1 MFIRKRKSKCFLF
14 VNRLFDK
21 SLFFIYT
28 NSEGDRMQFLEITE
42 KEYRTFWEKHP
53 LKTFLS
59 APEIGGLRKSNG
71 WNEFFVGVKDD
82 KKLVAAALLV
92 SHKRHFGKYE
102 FYSPR
107 GVLVDYESKELL
119 EYFLGEIKKFVKEH
133 HGYIFRMDPYVIY
146 KERDIDGN
154 IVEGGEDHSEVVS
167 NLERFGFKKVSIPE
181 MEQVGWMFSLPL
193 EGKTK
198 EQILKEMKPNTRNT
212 IRKTEKIGITVK
224 ELDYDE
230 LDRFQNIMIET
241 GARKNFSVRSV
252 DYYKKMYEL
261 FHDKGEV
268 KYYVTELDLVKYRKK
283 LEEDKKVAIEKL
295 EKLSDAKYNEGQKK
309 NLENEIHSYEKRI
322 KEAEDIRK
330 DKKKDVITLSG
341 SMFMII
347 EPEIIYLSSGNYE
360 EFMKFNSQYLLQ
372 WMMIEYG
379 IEHGFKKHN
388 FYGIPANINEHP
400 KDYGIYEFKRGFN
413 GIVEELIGEFELPI
427 TWHYYL
433 IKFIHKIRK

>member
-1 MFIRKRKSKCFLF
+1 
-14 VNRLFDK
+14 
-21 SLFFIYT
+21 
-28 NSEGDRMQFLEITE
+28 MQFLEITE
-42 KEYRTFWEKHP
+42 EEYRKYWENHP
-53 LKTFLS
+53 LKAFLS
-59 APEIGGLRKSNG
+59 APEIGELRKSNG
-71 WNEFFVGVKDD
+71 WDVYFVGVK
-82 KKLVAAALLV
+82 KKSDVAAAAMIV

-102 FYSPR
+102 FYAPR
-107 GVLVDYESKELL
+107 GVLVDYEDKELL
-119 EYFLGEIKKFVKEH
+119 NYFLKEIKKFVKEH

-154 IVEGGEDHSEVVS
+154 IVEGGEDHSNVVS
-167 NLERFGFKKVSIPE
+167 FLEEFGFKKVSIPE

-193 EGKTK
+193 EGKSR

-224 ELDYDE
+224 ELGYDE
-230 LDRFQNIMIET
+230 LDHFQNIMVET
-241 GARKNFSVRSV
+241 GERKNFSIRSV
-252 DYYKKMYEL
+252 DYYQKMYEL

-268 KYYVTELDLVKYRKK
+268 KYYVTELDLVKYKEK
-283 LEEDKKVAIEKL
+283 LEEDKKIATQKL
-295 EKLSDAKYNEGQKK
+295 DSLSDAKYNDGQRK
-309 NLENEIHSYEKRI
+309 NLENEIVSYEKRI

-330 DKKKDVITLSG
+330 EKNTDVITLSG

-347 EPEIIYLSSGNYE
+347 EPEVIYLSSGNYE

-372 WMMIEYG
+372 WMMIQYG
-379 IEHGFKKHN
+379 LEHDFKKHN

>member
-1 MFIRKRKSKCFLF
+1 
-14 VNRLFDK
+14 
-21 SLFFIYT
+21 
-28 NSEGDRMQFLEITE
+28 MQFREITRD
-42 KEYRTFWEKHP
+42 EYHDFWGNHP

-59 APEIGGLRKSNG
+59 APEIGELRKSNG
-71 WNEFFVGVKDD
+71 WDVYYVGVEDD
-82 KKLVAAALLV
+82 KKLVAAAMLV

-107 GVLVDYESKELL
+107 GVLVDYENETLL
-119 EYFLGEIKKFVKEH
+119 HYFLDEIKNFVKNH
-133 HGYIFRMDPYVIY
+133 RGYIFRMDPYVIY

-154 IVEGGEDHSEVVS
+154 IVEGGVDHSKLVS
-167 NLERFGFKKVSIPE
+167 YLLDFGFKKVAIAD

-224 ELDYDE
+224 ELGYDE
-230 LDRFQNIMIET
+230 LERFQNIMIET

-252 DYYKKMYEL
+252 DYYKKMYEF
-261 FHDKGEV
+261 FHEKGEV
-268 KYYVTELDLVKYRKK
+268 KYYVTELDLVQYQKK
-283 LEEDKKVAIEKL
+283 LEDDKQTALDKL
-295 EKLSDAKYNEGQKK
+295 SKLSDAKYNEGQKK

-322 KEAEDIRK
+322 QEAEEIRK
-330 DKKKDVITLSG
+330 EKNTDVITLSG

-347 EPEIIYLSSGNYE
+347 QPEIIYLSSGNYE

-372 WMMIEYG
+372 WMMIQYG

-433 IKFIHKIRK
+433 MKLIHKIKK

>member
-1 MFIRKRKSKCFLF
+1 MLTKKEENSCFLF
-14 VNRLFDK
+14 VSRLFDK

-28 NSEGDRMQFLEITE
+28 NNEGDRMQFIEITE
-42 KEYRTFWEKHP
+42 DRYRSFWECHP

-59 APEIGGLRKSNG
+59 APEIGRLRKSRG
-71 WNEFFVGVKDD
+71 WDVSFVGVEEN
-82 KKLVAAALLV
+82 KKIVAAAMLI

-107 GVLVDYESKELL
+107 GVLVDYENKELV
-119 EYFLGEIKKFVKEH
+119 EYFLTEIRKYVKAH

-154 IVEGGEDHSEVVS
+154 IVEDGVDHSTVVS
-167 NLERFGFKKVSIPE
+167 HLESLGFKKVSIPD

-193 EGKTK
+193 EGKSC

-224 ELDYDE
+224 ELGYDE
-230 LDRFQNIMIET
+230 LDRFQNIMVET
-241 GARKNFSVRSV
+241 GERKNFSIRSV
-252 DYYKKMYEL
+252 DYYQKMYEL

-268 KYYVTELDLVKYRKK
+268 KYYVTELDLVKYQKK
-283 LEEDKKVAIEKL
+283 LEEDKKSAEDKL
-295 EKLSDAKYNEGQKK
+295 SKLSDAKYNEGQKK
-309 NLENEIHSYEKRI
+309 NLENEIASYEKRI

-330 DKKKDVITLSG
+330 EKNTDVITLSG

-347 EPEIIYLSSGNYE
+347 QPEIIYLSSGNYE

-372 WMMIEYG
+372 WMMIQYG

>member
-1 MFIRKRKSKCFLF
+1 
-14 VNRLFDK
+14 
-21 SLFFIYT
+21 
-28 NSEGDRMQFLEITE
+28 MQFREIT
-42 KEYRTFWEKHP
+42 KEEYHDFWGNHP

-59 APEIGGLRKSNG
+59 APEIGELRKSNG
-71 WNEFFVGVKDD
+71 WDVYYVGVEDD
-82 KKLVAAALLV
+82 KKLVAAAMLV

-107 GVLVDYESKELL
+107 GVLVDYENETLL
-119 EYFLGEIKKFVKEH
+119 HYFLDEIKNFVKNH
-133 HGYIFRMDPYVIY
+133 RGYIFRMDPYVIY

-154 IVEGGEDHSEVVS
+154 IVEGGVDHSKLVS
-167 NLERFGFKKVSIPE
+167 YLLDFGFKKVAIAD

-224 ELDYDE
+224 ELGYDE
-230 LDRFQNIMIET
+230 LERFQNIMIET
-241 GARKNFSVRSV
+241 GARKNFSVRRV

-261 FHDKGEV
+261 FHEKGEI
-268 KYYVTELDLVKYRKK
+268 KYYVTELDLVQYQKK
-283 LEEDKKVAIEKL
+283 LEDDKQTALDKL
-295 EKLSDAKYNEGQKK
+295 SKLSDAKYNEGQKK

-322 KEAEDIRK
+322 QEAEEIRK
-330 DKKKDVITLSG
+330 EKNTDVITLSG

-347 EPEIIYLSSGNYE
+347 QPEIIYLSSGNYE

-372 WMMIEYG
+372 WMMIQYG

-433 IKFIHKIRK
+433 MKLIHKIRK

>member
-1 MFIRKRKSKCFLF
+1 
-14 VNRLFDK
+14 
-21 SLFFIYT
+21 
-28 NSEGDRMQFLEITE
+28 MQFLEITE
-42 KEYRTFWEKHP
+42 KEYRKFWENHP

-59 APEIGGLRKSNG
+59 APEIGELRKSNG
-71 WNEFFVGVKDD
+71 WDVYFVGVKENSDI
-82 KKLVAAALLV
+82 VAAAMIV

-107 GVLVDYESKELL
+107 GVLVDYENKELL
-119 EYFLGEIKKFVKEH
+119 DCFLKEIKNFVRKH

-154 IVEGGEDHSEVVS
+154 IVEDGVDHSNVVS
-167 NLERFGFKKVSIPE
+167 HLESLGFKKVSIPD

-193 EGKTK
+193 EGKTC

-224 ELDYDE
+224 ELGYDE
-230 LDRFQNIMIET
+230 LDRFQNIMVET
-241 GARKNFSVRSV
+241 GERKNFSIRSV
-252 DYYKKMYEL
+252 DYYQKMYEL

-268 KYYVTELDLVKYRKK
+268 KYYVTELDLVKYQKK
-283 LEEDKKVAIEKL
+283 LEEDKKSAEDKL
-295 EKLSDAKYNEGQKK
+295 SKLSDAKYNEGQKK
-309 NLENEIHSYEKRI
+309 NLENEIASYEKRI

-330 DKKKDVITLSG
+330 EKNTDVITLSG

-347 EPEIIYLSSGNYE
+347 QPEIIYLSSGNYE

-372 WMMIEYG
+372 WMMIQYG

>member
-1 MFIRKRKSKCFLF
+1 
-14 VNRLFDK
+14 
-21 SLFFIYT
+21 
-28 NSEGDRMQFLEITE
+28 MQFLEITE
-42 KEYRTFWEKHP
+42 EEYRKYWENHP
-53 LKTFLS
+53 LKAFLS
-59 APEIGGLRKSNG
+59 APEIGELRKSNG
-71 WNEFFVGVKDD
+71 WDVYFVGVK
-82 KKLVAAALLV
+82 KKSDVAAAAMIV

-102 FYSPR
+102 FYAPR
-107 GVLVDYESKELL
+107 GVLVDYEDKELL
-119 EYFLGEIKKFVKEH
+119 NYFLKEIKKFVKEH

-154 IVEGGEDHSEVVS
+154 IVEGGEDHSNVVS
-167 NLERFGFKKVSIPE
+167 FLEEFGFKKVSIPE

-193 EGKTK
+193 EGKSR

-224 ELDYDE
+224 ELGYDE
-230 LDRFQNIMIET
+230 LDRFQNIMVET
-241 GARKNFSVRSV
+241 GERKNFSIRSV

-268 KYYVTELDLVKYRKK
+268 KYYVTELDLVKYKEK
-283 LEEDKKVAIEKL
+283 LEEEKKNATQKL
-295 EKLSDAKYNEGQKK
+295 DSLSDAKYNDGQRK
-309 NLENEIHSYEKRI
+309 NLENEIASYEKRI

-330 DKKKDVITLSG
+330 EKNTDVITLSG

-347 EPEIIYLSSGNYE
+347 QPEIIYLSSGNYE

-372 WMMIEYG
+372 WMMIQYG
-379 IEHGFKKHN
+379 IEHDFKKHN

-427 TWHYYL
+427 TWHYSL